1 MTDFAWGDTG
11 IVDMLGREGVN
22 NEPLKISFIK

>member
-1 MTDFAWGDTG
+1 MTDFAWGY
-11 IVDMLGREGVN
+11 VDVVGMLGREGVN